1 MLFSTYR
8 NGDRVMASDEGLV
21 QYIAEQMAG
30 AGNIRYRKMMG
41 EYCLYCD
48 DKVIGLVCDNQLF
61 LKNTSSAQN
70 NLKGFPLGYAYE
82 GAKPSYVI
90 DNVDDRDFLAT
101 IVRQIADDLPM
112 PKKKKKK

>member
-1 MLFSTYR
+1 
-8 NGDRVMASDEGLV
+8 MASDAGLV

-41 EYCLYCD
+41 DYCLYCD
-48 DKVIGLVCDNQLF
+48 DKVIGLVCDDQLF
-61 LKNTSSAQN
+61 LKNTPSASE
-70 NLKGFPLGYAYE
+70 NLKGFPMGCAYE

-90 DNVDDRDFLAT
+90 DNIDNRDFLANV
-101 IVRQIADDLPM
+101 VRQIAEDLPV